1 MKFGQIDRRQL
12 LQGIASFSLAGCAL
26 DRFVTGAHAASSA
39 TVLNVDSRVL
49 DVNGKAAKVYGLTQP
64 NGFAG
69 LETVAGSNFQVSL
82 VNRLDHD
89 TLVHWHG
96 LTPPSNQDG
105 VPGLSQ
111 PPLKAKG
118 RYEYEFPLERPGT
131 YWMHSHVGLQEQKLL
146 AAPLIIH
153 DPAEAGLDEQNVV
166 IMLHDFTHKDP
177 VEILHK
183 LRSGG
188 NGQHGA
194 GMSKSEGAM
203 PMAGNGMSMDGKTM
217 DMGTGS
223 TAMAMEM
230 DLNDVEFDAYLAND
244 RTLADPEV
252 VRVEAGAKVRLRII
266 NAAASTNF
274 VLDLGT
280 LEGSLI
286 AVDGQPVIPVPGRRF
301 EIAIAQRLDIRVALP
316 SGNGGYPILAIREGD
331 RARTGIYLATRSGTV
346 AKLADAGAFEAPP
359 VRLDLEQRLRATTPL
374 TSRSVNRRL
383 ELNLTGSMAR
393 YIWTLNGRIYEDRIP
408 LKAAKNERVEIVMHN
423 QTGMAHPMHLHGHIF
438 QVVALNGKP
447 LAGAMRDTVIVPP
460 KGRVTI
466 AFDADNPGRWAF
478 HCHNLYHMASGMFTS
493 LEYEA

>member
-1 MKFGQIDRRQL
+1 MKFGKINRRQL
-12 LQGIASFSLAGCAL
+12 LQGVASFSLAGCAL

-49 DVNGKAAKVYGLTQP
+49 DVNGKAAKVYGLTQS

-69 LETVAGSNFQVSL
+69 LETVAGLNFQVSL

-118 RYEYEFPLERPGT
+118 SYEYEFPLERSGT
-131 YWMHSHVGLQEQKLL
+131 YWMHSHVGLQEQQLL
-146 AAPLIIH
+146 AAPLIVH

-188 NGQHGA
+188 NDQHDA
-194 GMSKSEGAM
+194 GMPKSEGAM
-203 PMAGNGMSMDGKTM
+203 PMTGNGMSMDGKTM
-217 DMGTGS
+217 DIGTGG

-274 VLDLGT
+274 VLDLAP
-280 LEGSLI
+280 SK
-286 AVDGQPVIPVPGRRF
+286 AV
-301 EIAIAQRLDIRVALP
+301 
-316 SGNGGYPILAIREGD
+316 
-331 RARTGIYLATRSGTV
+331 
-346 AKLADAGAFEAPP
+346 
-359 VRLDLEQRLRATTPL
+359 
-374 TSRSVNRRL
+374 
-383 ELNLTGSMAR
+383 
-393 YIWTLNGRIYEDRIP
+393 
-408 LKAAKNERVEIVMHN
+408 
-423 QTGMAHPMHLHGHIF
+423 
-438 QVVALNGKP
+438 
-447 LAGAMRDTVIVPP
+447 
-460 KGRVTI
+460 
-466 AFDADNPGRWAF
+466 
-478 HCHNLYHMASGMFTS
+478 
-493 LEYEA
+493 